1 MALTMDNLYSEDYE
15 NLDEKEAYESEED
28 ESSRLL
34 FCVDSQYKGV
44 RLDSVLSELTNVSRA
59 QVQKWIKQQLVLCD
73 GQPESSPSR
82 KLKGGEKLEV
92 NRPPLLP
99 AVPEPDP
106 NVPLDIVYEDSDI
119 LVLNKGRGQVVH
131 PGAGVRSG
139 TLVNGLLAHCHDLSG
154 IGGVERPG
162 IVHRL
167 DKDTSGL
174 IVITK
179 NDAAHLNLSAQFANR
194 LVTKYYEAL
203 VYGVPKLKCGLID
216 QPIGR
221 HPVSRQCMAV
231 RANGRP
237 SKTEYRTV
245 EAFAD
250 KYAHLSIHL
259 FTGRTH
265 QIRVHM
271 SWLGH
276 PLLGDPLYKPKSNPW
291 GLQGQALHCYYLSFA
306 HPRTGEKMEFRA
318 SAPQVIQ
325 NILQDLRTQYPHSAT
340 SLAWFD

>member
-1 MALTMDNLYSEDYE
+1 MALIMDDCYLE
-15 NLDEKEAYESEED
+15 EKDDCELEEG
-28 ESSRLL
+28 LKHY
-34 FCVDSQYKGV
+34 FTVDSQYKGV
-44 RLDSVLSELTNVSRA
+44 RLDSVLAELMDVSRA
-59 QVQKWIKQQLVLCD
+59 QIQKWIKQQLVLCN
-73 GQPESSPSR
+73 GQAESSPSR
-82 KLKGGEKLEV
+82 KLKGGEALEV
-92 NRPPLLP
+92 NEPPLLP

-106 NVPLDIVYEDSDI
+106 TVPLDIIYEDSDI
-119 LVLNKGRGQVVH
+119 LVLNKRRGQIVH

-179 NDAAHLNLSAQFANR
+179 NDAAHLNLCAQFANR
-194 LVTKYYEAL
+194 QVTKYYEAL
-203 VYGVPKLKCGLID
+203 VYGVPDPKCGVIE

-221 HPVSRQCMAV
+221 HPISRQCMAV

-250 KYAHLSIHL
+250 KYASLSIHL

-271 SWLGH
+271 SWMGH
-276 PLLGDPLYKPKSNPW
+276 PLIGDPLYKPKANPW

-306 HPRTGEKMEFRA
+306 HPRTGEKMEFKA
-318 SAPQVIQ
+318 AAPQVTQ
-325 NILQDLRTQYPHSAT
+325 NILEDLRRQYPDSQTA
-340 SLAWFD
+340 LQPFC

>member
-1 MALTMDNLYSEDYE
+1 MTMDNLYFDDYE
-15 NLDEKEAYESEED
+15 NGQTKEAGDYPKEGSQH
-28 ESSRLL
+28 
-34 FCVDSQYKGV
+34 FFTVDLQYKGM
-44 RLDSVLSELTNVSRA
+44 RLDSVLAELMHVSRA
-59 QVQKWIKQQLVLCD
+59 QIQKWIKQQLVLCQ
-73 GQPESSPSR
+73 GQIESSPAY

-92 NRPPLLP
+92 NEPPLLSALP
-99 AVPEPDP
+99 KPDP
-106 NVPLDIVYEDSDI
+106 SVPLDIIYEDSDI
-119 LVLNKGRGQVVH
+119 LVLNKGRGQIVH
-131 PGAGVRSG
+131 PGAGVYSG
-139 TLVNGLLAHCHDLSG
+139 TLVNGLLAHCQDLSG

-174 IVITK
+174 MVITK
-179 NDAAHLNLSAQFANR
+179 NDAAHLNLSEQFANR
-194 LVTKYYEAL
+194 QVTKYYEAL
-203 VYGVPKLKCGLID
+203 VYGVPKPLCGLIE
-216 QPIGR
+216 QPIAR

-237 SKTEYRTV
+237 SKTQYRTI
-245 EAFAD
+245 EAFAN

-291 GLQGQALHCYYLSFA
+291 GLLGQALHCYYLSFS
-306 HPRTGEKMEFRA
+306 HPLTGEKMEFRA
-318 SAPQVIQ
+318 QAPPVFQ
-325 NILQDLRTQYPHSAT
+325 NILKDLRIQYPGSAT
-340 SLAWFD
+340 TLAPFG

>member
-1 MALTMDNLYSEDYE
+1 MMDNLYLE
-15 NLDEKEAYESEED
+15 EKDDCELEEG
-28 ESSRLL
+28 LKHH
-34 FCVDSQYKGV
+34 FNVDWQYKGV
-44 RLDSVLSELTNVSRA
+44 RLDSVLAELMNVSRA
-59 QVQKWIKQQLVLCD
+59 QVQKWIKQQLVLCNE
-73 GQPESSPSR
+73 QIESSPSR
-82 KLKGGEKLEV
+82 KLKGGEILEIHE
-92 NRPPLLP
+92 PPLLP

-106 NVPLDIVYEDSDI
+106 TVPLDIIYEDSDI
-119 LVLNKGRGQVVH
+119 LVLNKGRGQIVH

-179 NDAAHLNLSAQFANR
+179 NDAAHINLCEQFANR
-194 LVTKYYEAL
+194 MVTKYYEAL
-203 VYGVPKLKCGLID
+203 VYGVPEPKCGVIE

-231 RANGRP
+231 RANGRY

-245 EAFAD
+245 EAFAN
-250 KYAHLSIHL
+250 KYARLSIHL

-271 SWLGH
+271 SWMGH
-276 PLLGDPLYKPKSNPW
+276 PLLGDLLYKPKANPW
-291 GLQGQALHCYYLSFA
+291 HLQGQALHCYYLSFA
-306 HPRTGEKMEFRA
+306 HPRTGEKMAFKA
-318 SAPQVIQ
+318 TAPQVTRD
-325 NILQDLRTQYPHSAT
+325 ILEDLRHQYPDSQTA
-340 SLAWFD
+340 LQPF

>member
-1 MALTMDNLYSEDYE
+1 MALIMDSLYLDDYDNLNGDDRCDPQE
-15 NLDEKEAYESEED
+15 NGSKH
-28 ESSRLL
+28 L
-34 FCVDSQYKGV
+34 FTVDTRYKGV
-44 RLDSVLSELTNVSRA
+44 RLDSVLSELMDLSRA
-59 QVQKWIKQQLVLCD
+59 QVQKWIKQQLILCD
-73 GQPESSPSR
+73 GQIEKSPSR

-92 NRPPLLP
+92 NQPPLLP

-106 NVPLDIVYEDSDI
+106 SVLLDIIYEDSDI
-119 LVLNKGRGQVVH
+119 LVLNKGRGQIVH
-131 PGAGVRSG
+131 PGAGVWNG

-179 NDAAHLNLSAQFANR
+179 NDSAHLNLSTQFANR
-194 LVTKYYEAL
+194 LVTKYYEAI
-203 VYGVPKLKCGLID
+203 VYGVPKLKCGLIE
-216 QPIGR
+216 QPIAR

-245 EAFAD
+245 EAFSD

-276 PLLGDPLYKPKSNPW
+276 PLVGDLLYKPKSNPW

-306 HPRTGEKMEFRA
+306 HPRTGQKMEFRA
-318 SAPQVIQ
+318 PAPKIMQ
-325 NILQDLRTQYPHSAT
+325 NILEDLRTKYPDCHT
-340 SLAWFD
+340 SLVPFG

>member
-1 MALTMDNLYSEDYE
+1 MIMDNFYLDD
-15 NLDEKEAYESEED
+15 NLDEKEISEPE
-28 ESSRLL
+28 EEGTEH
-34 FCVDSQYKGV
+34 FFTVDQQYKGA
-44 RLDSVLSELTNVSRA
+44 RLDCVLAELMDISRA
-59 QVQKWIKQQLVLCD
+59 QIQKWIKRQLVLCN
-73 GQPESSPSR
+73 GETENSPAR
-82 KLKGGEKLEV
+82 KLKGGEKLAV
-92 NRPPLLP
+92 NEPPLLP
-99 AVPEPDP
+99 AAPEPDP
-106 NVPLDIVYEDSDI
+106 KVYLDIVYEDSDI
-119 LVLNKGRGQVVH
+119 LVLNKGRGQIVH
-131 PGAGVRSG
+131 PGAGVHSG
-139 TLVNGLLAHCHDLSG
+139 TLVNGLLAHCSDLSG

-179 NDAAHLNLSAQFANR
+179 NDAAHLNLSAQFADR

-203 VYGVPKLKCGLID
+203 VYGVPEPKCGLIE

-231 RANGRP
+231 WANGRP

-271 SWLGH
+271 SWLGY
-276 PLLGDPLYKPKSNPW
+276 PLIGDPLYKPKKNPW

-306 HPRTGEKMEFRA
+306 HPRTGIKMEFRA
-318 SAPQVIQ
+318 QAPLEIQ
-325 NILQDLRTQYPHSAT
+325 NILQELRSQYPSCYT
-340 SLAWFD
+340 SLAPFG